1 MIYTYVYIS
10 SNHHI
15 HLFTTHIIII
25 LIYRIIIYLIIIL
38 HIYLSNHYL
47 LLSNIYIYTYILDIS
62 LTWIKAIWGWF
73 PLLTMISGFGRSEVV
88 IIYPDIYIYIIYIY
102 INPENLDGIYVRIV
116 MSNFETNKETNKNN
130 YNPLTNHIY
139 HHILVPYIP
148 PLSTINGFY
157 HYLLCVQH
165 FHPQRNRPSSPA
177 SLLWL
182 WQLGGP
188 LGGLHLQQSAGGVL
202 EANMDSMIIDK

>member
-1 MIYTYVYIS
+1 MISLI
-10 SNHHI
+10 NHDFRVRSQWGRYN
-15 HLFTTHIIII
+15 LPR
-25 LIYRIIIYLIIIL
+25 Y
-38 HIYLSNHYL
+38 
-47 LLSNIYIYTYILDIS
+47 IYIY
-62 LTWIKAIWGWF
+62 
-73 PLLTMISGFGRSEVV
+73 
-88 IIYPDIYIYIIYIY
+88 YIY

-165 FHPQRNRPSSPA
+165 FHPHPVPQLPCCDSGSSGGRSAA
-177 SLLWL
+177 SIC
-182 WQLGGP
+182 
-188 LGGLHLQQSAGGVL
+188 SRAL
-202 EANMDSMIIDK
+202 EASWRPTWIPWLLISKYSNNTNIIYVQCEAPKISKLVYKSNNYGLWYL